1 MLIFFYF
8 NKVHAM
14 KPVDSIK
21 KTLFF
26 ILCLIKSKKLPRG
39 GYDSSWSNYSIET
52 ILVNH
57 CW

>member
-1 MLIFFYF
+1 MIKVLISFYF

-26 ILCLIKSKKLPRG
+26 ILCLIKPITSQGEVMIAVGLATQLKQF
-39 GYDSSWSNYSIET
+39 W
-52 ILVNH
+52 
-57 CW
+57 

>member
-1 MLIFFYF
+1 
-8 NKVHAM
+8 M

-26 ILCLIKSKKLPRG
+26 ILCLIKSKKLPMG

-52 ILVNH
+52 IQVNH

>member
-1 MLIFFYF
+1 MLFFFYF

-26 ILCLIKSKKLPRG
+26 ILCLI
-39 GYDSSWSNYSIET
+39 
-52 ILVNH
+52 
-57 CW
+57 

>member
-1 MLIFFYF
+1 MLISFYF
-8 NKVHAM
+8 NKVYAM

-26 ILCLIKSKKLPRG
+26 ILCLIKSKKLPMG

-52 ILVNH
+52 IQVNH